1 VIGVLIKTTWDA
13 SSLVLSFVKNEVYG
27 QEPGTI
33 MNLELIEH
41 QRRMELIDAEHRL
54 RVEFAEAEHRRRMEL
69 IEAEKSLPDGT
80 LRALA
85 ELMTPS
91 NDQLRARIGKFQCP
105 PGMFDDE
112 EMPY

>member
-1 VIGVLIKTTWDA
+1 M
-13 SSLVLSFVKNEVYG
+13 S
-27 QEPGTI
+27 
-33 MNLELIEH
+33 LELIEH

-69 IEAEKSLPDGT
+69 IETEQVLTDQS

-85 ELMTPS
+85 ELITPR
-91 NDQLRARIGKFQCP
+91 NDRLRAKIGQFKTP
-105 PGMFDDE
+105 PGMFDNE